1 MLKSLFLMVMSQRI
15 TINHHR
21 NPDPSLEITINHHR
35 TPQVLEDFL
44 PPFSRS
50 PGAGALQGS
59 ARGEVGHGAGAAG
72 GRVPAGEVDLEDG
85 ESQGKRRPAERAQGP
100 KGATETSTTRPP
112 L

>member
-1 MLKSLFLMVMSQRI
+1 MSQRI
-15 TINHHR
+15 TINH
-21 NPDPSLEITINHHR
+21 NR
-35 TPQVLEDFL
+35 TPK
-44 PPFSRS
+44 SWKISSHARS
-50 PGAGALQGS
+50 PGAGVLQGS

-112 L
+112 LT